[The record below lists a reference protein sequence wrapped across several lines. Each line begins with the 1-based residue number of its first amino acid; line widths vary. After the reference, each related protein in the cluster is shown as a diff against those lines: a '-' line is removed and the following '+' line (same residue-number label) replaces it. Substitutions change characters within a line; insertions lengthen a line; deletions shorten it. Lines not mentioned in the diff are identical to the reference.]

1 VSQSLSLGIA
11 FAAGLLSF
19 LSPCVLPLVPVYIG
33 YLTGRSVTGGASNW
47 RFRILHALLFVLGFG
62 AVFVALGATAG
73 LVGQVLTRYLGI
85 LVQVGGLLLI
95 VLGMHMAGL
104 LKLPGLDAQRR
115 LASGRIA
122 RPGYGTSLLRRTGAC
137 RCADA
142 GRGCAHG
149 GARQHSAR
157 DVCPGP
163 GTALS
168 GDGRSARGA
177 HASPQA
183 GEPLQPLDIRGQRR
197 APGRTGVPD
206 VNRPVRHAVRRAGRL
221 ESRLGTPFYASMP
234 SYQCRVRAPV
244 RSGFAVGEPALPDV
258 DTLRLE
264 VGLKVLGGQ
273 CPWRDTL
280 SRT

>member
-1 VSQSLSLGIA
+1 VSQSLSLGVA

-122 RPGYGTSLLRRTGAC
+122 RPGYGTSLLLGGLFALGWTPCVGPVLAAVLMLA
-137 RCADA
+137 ADA
-142 GRGCAHG
+142 HTVAQGSTLLAMYALGLGLPFLAMAAALEALMPVLRRVSRYSRWISVVSGALLVALGFLMSTGLYGTLFGGRGG
-149 GARQHSAR
+149 
-157 DVCPGP
+157 
-163 GTALS
+163 
-168 GDGRSARGA
+168 
-177 HASPQA
+177 
-183 GEPLQPLDIRGQRR
+183 
-197 APGRTGVPD
+197 
-206 VNRPVRHAVRRAGRL
+206 
-221 ESRLGTPFYASMP
+221 
-234 SYQCRVRAPV
+234 
-244 RSGFAVGEPALPDV
+244 
-258 DTLRLE
+258 
-264 VGLKVLGGQ
+264 
-273 CPWRDTL
+273 
-280 SRT
+280 